1 MKNLVSSWSIK
12 QRVLIATMFAFT
24 LAVFAVASTF
34 FASGTIRSVEF
45 GLAEVSPRGE
55 AGGYAVPAS
64 GESTG
69 AFQVTYGCSGGPGS
83 PAGTQSGLIISFTY
97 SSFQPPSNTSLVI
110 NGSYYGPLTGEIT
123 QNGTMHTITRYFWYP
138 MWNFPPTG
146 SYTVLFTGQFGTGG
160 YDNPIRPFSYTAS
173 VTPNCGYT
181 GSGASVDLKVRNNT
195 AGTGWV
201 DGPININ
208 TTDDLDLS
216 WTSRNVVSCSGNNF
230 TVPGNAVSGTQTSV
244 VNPASGASRTYT
256 ILCGSDGSGT
266 VSDSVVV
273 NATGPGTGG
282 PPTLTGTPAYV
293 IKGDTATLTWSLNG
307 NTPAS
312 CQLTGPGVNLSS
324 LPNATGP
331 QNVTIN
337 GESTYTLT
345 CPGGIDTATIRVLPV
360 LQET

>member
-69 AFQVTYGCSGGPGS
+69 PFQASYICNAVGSNITLTVSFSYSTLGP
-83 PAGTQSGLIISFTY
+83 
-97 SSFQPPSNTSLVI
+97 PPRSTSIDI
-110 NGSYYGPLTGEIT
+110 NGSYYGTIFGTGYT
-123 QNGTMHTITRYFWYP
+123 QTQSGSTYTASRSFIFPASGTY
-138 MWNFPPTG
+138 N
-146 SYTVLFTGQFGTGG
+146 VLFTGQFGTGG
-160 YDNPIRPFSYTAS
+160 FDNTIRPFSYTAS
-173 VTPNCGYT
+173 VTPNCGDT
-181 GSGASVDLKVRNNT
+181 GNGASVDLKVKNNT
-195 AGTGWV
+195 AGTGWE
-201 DGPININ
+201 DGPINIDPL
-208 TTDDLDLS
+208 DDLDLS
-216 WTSRNVVSCSGNNF
+216 WTSRNVVSCSGYNF
-230 TVPGNAVSGTQTSV
+230 NVPGSAVSGTQTTV
-244 VNPASGASRTYT
+244 VNPASGQSLTYT
-256 ILCGSDGSGT
+256 IICRSDGSGS
-266 VSDSVVV
+266 VNDSVVV

-293 IKGDTATLTWSLNG
+293 IRGDDAVLEWDTNG
-307 NTPAS
+307 NNPAS
-312 CQLTGPGVNLSS
+312 CTLTGPGLSLSS
-324 LPNATGP
+324 LSGATGTRT
-331 QNVTIN
+331 VTIY

-345 CPGGIDTATIRVLPV
+345 CPGGIDTATIRVLPE